1 MFVIDAAV
9 VNPNEMTTF
18 AGIAV
23 NKFLNNGP
31 TIFIK
36 VPKSL
41 PKISIRLYY
50 L

>member
-1 MFVIDAAV
+1 MSIIDAAV

-18 AGIAV
+18 AGNTV
-23 NKFLNNGP
+23 NRFLNNGP

-41 PKISIRLYY
+41 PKKSI
-50 L
+50 